1 MPTTKYSYAFYTDT
15 FPSFIAMKLQKQNI
29 TLTKITKRSHGK
41 ESNIPL
47 HHHRQDGGNNNP
59 DCHISI
65 VPVLGNEV
73 RAFQSITT

>member
-1 MPTTKYSYAFYTDT
+1 MPTTKYSYAFYTDI
-15 FPSFIAMKLQKQNI
+15 FPSFIAMKLEKQNI

-47 HHHRQDGGNNNP
+47 YLHRQDDGNNNP

-65 VPVLGNEV
+65 APVLGNEV
-73 RAFQSITT
+73 GVFQSITT